1 MLRRLL
7 RYAQRILDLPGWT
20 AGLRDQA
27 RKHPRIPATHAVRAA
42 LVMFWMRL
50 GSLNALVQTRA
61 SAFWRTF
68 LGGALPSAD
77 TCGRIC
83 TGLDPQAVRQ
93 RQKEL
98 YTRLK
103 RGKALEPPDHGLM
116 VAVLDGHETHAT
128 RRQCCPGCLRRTLRT
143 GSGDQV
149 REHTEYYHR
158 LVNLILVARDMCFEL
173 DAEPILSGED
183 EVAAAL
189 RLVRRAAAAYPR
201 AFDVVA
207 GDGLYARADF
217 FNAVQALGKD
227 VIAVLKDEQRSLL
240 QDARGLM
247 AALVPRVWERQGVHY
262 EGWDVEGFTTW
273 PQCHSPVRVLRTL
286 ETRKVRRQLD
296 RQVETVRSEW
306 VWVTTLTP
314 LQAPAPAAVD
324 IGHGRWTIENQ
335 GFNELVT
342 RWHADH
348 VYRHDPQAI
357 LFLWLLLQ
365 LAVNLFAAFY
375 RRNLKPTVRA
385 AYDTLHISRQILADV
400 FAQLPARPRA
410 P

>member
-1 MLRRLL
+1 VLRRLL
-7 RYAQRILDLPGWT
+7 RYAQKVVDLRGWT
-20 AGLRDQA
+20 AGLRDRA
-27 RKHPRIPATHAVRAA
+27 RRHPRIPTAHTVRAA

-50 GSLNALVQTRA
+50 GSLNALAQTKT
-61 SAFWRTF
+61 SAFWRSF

-77 TCGRIC
+77 TCGRVSA
-83 TGLDPQAVRQ
+83 GLEPQTVRDLQ
-93 RQKEL
+93 QKL

-103 RGKALEPPDHGLM
+103 RGKALEPPEHGLM

-128 RRQCCPGCLRRTLRT
+128 RRQGCPGCLQRTVRT
-143 GSGDQV
+143 GSGDQR

-158 LVNLILVARDMCFEL
+158 LVNLILVAQDLCFEL
-173 DAEPILSGED
+173 DAEPLQRGED
-183 EVAAAL
+183 EVAAGL
-189 RLVRRAAAAYPR
+189 RLVRRAVAAYPR

-227 VIAVLKDEQRSLL
+227 VIAVLKDEQRNLL

-247 AALVPRVWERQGVHY
+247 AALPPRVWDRAGIHY
-262 EGWDVEGFTTW
+262 EGWDVAGFTTW
-273 PQCHSPVRVLRTL
+273 PQCHGAVRVLRTL
-286 ETRKVRRQLD
+286 ETRSVRRQLD
-296 RQVETVRSEW
+296 RQVEKVQSEW
-306 VWVTTLTP
+306 FWVTTLTP
-314 LQAPAPAAVD
+314 VQAPPAAAVQ
-324 IGHGRWTIENQ
+324 IGHSRWTIENQ

-348 VYRHDPQAI
+348 VYRHHPAAI
-357 LFLWLLLQ
+357 ECLWLLLQ

-375 RRNLKPTVRA
+375 RRNLKPALRA
-385 AYDTLHISRQILADV
+385 AYDTLHISRQILAELY
-400 FAQLPARPRA
+400 AHLPARPRA

>member
-7 RYAQRILDLPGWT
+7 RYVQGVLDLTGWT
-20 AGLRDQA
+20 AGLRDGA
-27 RKHPRIPATHAVRAA
+27 RRHPRIPAAHAVRAA

-50 GSLNALVQTRA
+50 GSLNALAQTKV
-61 SAFWRTF
+61 SAFWRGF
-68 LGGALPSAD
+68 LGGPLPSAD
-77 TCGRIC
+77 TCGRIA
-83 TGLDPQAVRQ
+83 TGLDPQAVRDLQ
-93 RQKEL
+93 HDL
-98 YTRLK
+98 YARFK
-103 RGKALEPPDHGLM
+103 RGKVLEPPDHGLM

-128 RRQCCPGCLRRTLRT
+128 RRQCCPGCLRRTIRT

-158 LVNLILVARDMCFEL
+158 LINLILVGRDMCFEL
-173 DAEPILSGED
+173 DAEAQRPGED

-207 GDGLYARADF
+207 GDGLYARSDF
-217 FNAVQALGKD
+217 FNAVLELGKD
-227 VIAVLKDEQRSLL
+227 AIAVLKDEQRNLL

-247 AALVPRVWERQGVHY
+247 AGLRPQVWERQGVHY
-262 EGWDVEGFTTW
+262 ECWDVEGFTTW
-273 PQCHSPVRVLRTL
+273 PQVDGPVRVLRTL
-286 ETRKVRRQLD
+286 ETRQVRRQLD
-296 RQVETVRSEW
+296 RRVETLRREW
-306 VWVTTLTP
+306 FWATTLTAI
-314 LQAPAPAAVD
+314 QAPAPAAVD

-348 VYRHDPQAI
+348 VYRHHPQAI

-375 RRNLKPTVRA
+375 RRNLKPALRA
-385 AYDTLHISRQILADV
+385 AYDTLHLSRQILAEL
-400 FAQLPARPRA
+400 FAQLPVRPRA